1 MMDDRGQKILWE
13 DTIEPIVEEIDLAD
27 SHDAA
32 AENLPVWHSEGPG
45 EFEYEK
51 I

>member
-1 MMDDRGQKILWE
+1 MDDRGQKILWE
-13 DTIEPIVEEIDLAD
+13 DTIEPTVEEIDLAD

-32 AENLPVWHSEGPG
+32 AENLPVWRSEGLG
-45 EFEYEK
+45 EMEYEK